1 MLNIVELLTR
11 DMSFKKMLLRK
22 TRNFLKSKPI
32 KLNRFVALMSLFLIV
47 LSWPLPVYFKNSEIQ
62 LFNVPFV
69 YFYIILIGPALI
81 LFVTNW
87 AVEFCDKMDRKQLET
102 END

>member
-1 MLNIVELLTR
+1 MFFRRI
-11 DMSFKKMLLRK
+11 
-22 TRNFLKSKPI
+22 RNFLRFHPI
-32 KLNRFVALMSLFLIV
+32 KPTGFVAVMSIIVIV
-47 LSWPLPVYFKNSEIQ
+47 LSWPFPMFFEASKIQ
-62 LFNVPFV
+62 LFNIPLI

-87 AVEFCDKMDRKQLET
+87 AAKFCDNLDRKQLET